1 MSIIYKL
8 PKNKIDICSK
18 LESKH
23 LALAVLKLATKLGF
37 CYFFKGNEATK
48 IFKKIDKD
56 GNGYITAME
65 LVDEFEARYPEEC
78 SEYEAAA
85 KDILRITEEFAGFE
99 INGVGMDDPHAQ
111 GYMDA
116 IWVTLLPA
124 KIVHLT
130 DVS

>member
-1 MSIIYKL
+1 MQ
-8 PKNKIDICSK
+8 
-18 LESKH
+18 
-23 LALAVLKLATKLGF
+23 
-37 CYFFKGNEATK
+37 
-48 IFKKIDKD
+48 
-56 GNGYITAME
+56 

-116 IWVTLLPA
+116 IWVTLRQHGDGTISLEG
-124 KIVHLT
+124 KKSKSVNSRH
-130 DVS
+130 